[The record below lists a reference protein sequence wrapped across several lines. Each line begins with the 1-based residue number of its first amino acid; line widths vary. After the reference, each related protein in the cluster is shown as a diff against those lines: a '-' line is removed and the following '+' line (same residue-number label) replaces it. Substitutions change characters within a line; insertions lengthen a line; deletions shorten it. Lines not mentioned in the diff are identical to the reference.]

1 MERSFRYGTRRLA
14 VAVQPT
20 APGHFIVT
28 VDGVPHT
35 VEATLLDA
43 SLLQLMIDGTIRTLP
58 VARVGD
64 GYQVAIDG
72 EVYAL
77 TPEAAAGATDHP
89 AVLAPPQIVAPMP
102 GKVLQV
108 LVRAG
113 QRIATGDGL
122 LVLEAMK
129 MEHRIAAE
137 AAATVRTVHVADGQ
151 MVDAG
156 IVLVE
161 LAYDAEAKG

>member
-1 MERSFRYGTRRLA
+1 MERSFRYRTRHLA

-20 APGHFIVT
+20 APGHFTVT
-28 VDGVPHT
+28 VDGAPHT
-35 VEATLLDA
+35 VEATLLDP

-58 VARVGD
+58 VTRVGD
-64 GYQVAIDG
+64 AYQVAIDG

-77 TPEAAAGATDHP
+77 IPEAAAGATDHP

-113 QRIATGDGL
+113 QHIAAGDEL

-137 AAATVRTVHVADGQ
+137 AAATVRAVHVADGQ

-156 IVLVE
+156 IVLIE
-161 LAYDAEAKG
+161 LEYDAEAKR